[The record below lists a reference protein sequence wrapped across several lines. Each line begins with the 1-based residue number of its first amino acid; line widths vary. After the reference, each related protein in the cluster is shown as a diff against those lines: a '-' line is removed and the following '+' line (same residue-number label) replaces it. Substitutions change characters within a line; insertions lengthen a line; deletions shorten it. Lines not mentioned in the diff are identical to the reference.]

1 MKKKIINGILMS
13 ALLLA
18 GTTSFVSCKDNVD
31 DVETGMR
38 TDMSALQ
45 TQISTLESKLNSM
58 TQQVYDDTELRNKI
72 KAIQDE
78 LDLAELS
85 ILANSEN
92 INTLTDRVNELAEQ
106 IAKLQSTVV
115 TGVIVQET
123 LDRIVGTINLPG
135 FTPGYLAAFV
145 GENLSGMPEFPIAG
159 DDYNVDPDGN
169 VLKNS
174 EINVDPVWNSGKK
187 SYLVNGIGNAGKI
200 YFTINPRKVDAS
212 TMQFDLI
219 NSTGEVSPISLSE
232 VKPSNH
238 LITFN
243 IGKHGNGLT
252 RADEAAEKTYLYEA
266 NATVSLEGIEKIHFD
281 WTKFGFQNL
290 WDAGKEITGQTQSAD
305 ANAQNMFGRFL
316 WLANNVKNVKNET
329 TTGSATGGVLDGAL
343 KILQDFY
350 NGLYTQRDK
359 LQKQALRVSWNNGE
373 NDVISDFDI
382 TTVTINPLN
391 WKQMVLLDNM
401 KPEWDLT
408 RFDNL
413 AIRMVSAIKKAAGL
427 NGTATSV
434 NFSGLTSGID
444 FSTLS
449 NIPVTLT
456 VSGGGVGTG
465 ATATGSVDLSL
476 FKTELETAVK
486 NGINVTALET
496 QVNNLLKPYQK
507 LANATGSSIM
517 TRVND
522 YLKKATDKFYKIMDY
537 QPAYR
542 LTEPMVLFESNY
554 GINRLEEGMTLGGT
568 NAKGNTYTFIMTSLT
583 EEYIVPVYMKYIA
596 LLVGGQV
603 RQSYLLPGSEK
614 IVSFDIPGEP
624 CEIVY
629 QASDFYGNVVTKRYP
644 INYK

>member
-31 DVETGMR
+31 DVETGIR
-38 TDMSALQ
+38 TDMSTLQ
-45 TQISTLESKLNSM
+45 GKITELESKLNSM

-72 KAIQDE
+72 KAIQDD

-85 ILANSEN
+85 ILANTAD
-92 INTLTDRVNELAEQ
+92 IATLEGRINELAEQ

-159 DDYNVDPDGN
+159 EDYNVDPDGN

-219 NSTGEVSPISLSE
+219 NSTGEVSPIALSE

-243 IGKHGNGLT
+243 IGKHGNGLS

-316 WLANNVKNVKNET
+316 WLANNVKNVKNES
-329 TTGSATGGVLDGAL
+329 TTGSTTGGVLDGAL

-359 LQKQALRVSWNNGE
+359 LQKQALRVSWNNGD

-401 KPEWDLT
+401 KPQWDLT
-408 RFDNL
+408 RFD
-413 AIRMVSAIKKAAGL
+413 AAAKRIVAAIKKQLGL
-427 NGTATSV
+427 NSVTGITIGTITFTGATSV
-434 NFSGLTSGID
+434 T
-444 FSTLS
+444 
-449 NIPVTLT
+449 VTVPAQTIT
-456 VSGGGVGTG
+456 VSGGGG
-465 ATATGSVDLSL
+465 GSV
-476 FKTELETAVK
+476 TVPAQ
-486 NGINVTALET
+486 NVTADLSGIITGMETNINSTLSSLQT
-496 QVNNLLKPYQK
+496 QVNNILKPYNK
-507 LANATGSSIM
+507 IANATGSGIM
-517 TRVND
+517 TRVTN
-522 YLKKATDKFYKIMDY
+522 YLNKATDKFYQIMDG

>member
-359 LQKQALRVSWNNGE
+359 LQKQALRVSWNNGD

-401 KPEWDLT
+401 KPQWDLT
-408 RFDNL
+408 RYNTVTQRIV
-413 AIRMVSAIKKAAGL
+413 AAIKKQLGVNAT
-427 NGTATSV
+427 TAT
-434 NFSGLTSGID
+434 ID
-444 FSTLS
+444 FSGIKAGFDNTDPTVVAQWS
-449 NIPVTLT
+449 NVPVTT
-456 VSGGGVGTG
+456 TPGGVITKIDL
-465 ATATGSVDLSL
+465 TSVLPLIS
-476 FKTELETAVK
+476 
-486 NGINVTALET
+486 NGINLTTLQT
-496 QVNNLLKPYQK
+496 QVNNILKPYTK
-507 LANATGSSIM
+507 IANATGSGIM
-517 TRVND
+517 TRVTG
-522 YLKKATDKFYKIMDY
+522 YLNKATDKFYQIMDG

>member
-1 MKKKIINGILMS
+1 MS

-31 DVETGMR
+31 DVETGIR
-38 TDMSALQ
+38 TDMSTLQ
-45 TQISTLESKLNSM
+45 GKITELESKLNSM

-72 KAIQDE
+72 KAIQDD

-85 ILANSEN
+85 ILANTAD
-92 INTLTDRVNELAEQ
+92 IATLEGRINELAEQ

-145 GENLSGMPEFPIAG
+145 GENLSGMREFPIAG
-159 DDYNVDPDGN
+159 EDYNVDPDGN

-316 WLANNVKNVKNET
+316 WLANNVKNVKNES
-329 TTGSATGGVLDGAL
+329 TTGSTTGGVLDGAL

-359 LQKQALRVSWNNGE
+359 LQKQALRVSWNNGD

-401 KPEWDLT
+401 KPQWDLT
-408 RFDNL
+408 RFDN
-413 AIRMVSAIKKAAGL
+413 AAKRIVAAIKKQLGL
-427 NGTATSV
+427 NSVTGITIGTITFTGATSV
-434 NFSGLTSGID
+434 T
-444 FSTLS
+444 
-449 NIPVTLT
+449 VTVPAQTIT
-456 VSGGGVGTG
+456 VSGGGG
-465 ATATGSVDLSL
+465 GSV
-476 FKTELETAVK
+476 TVPAQ
-486 NGINVTALET
+486 NVTADLSGIITGMETNINSTLSSLQT
-496 QVNNLLKPYQK
+496 QVNKLLKPYNTI
-507 LANATGSSIM
+507 ANATGANIM
-517 TRVND
+517 TRVTG
-522 YLKKATDKFYKIMDY
+522 YLNKATDKFYQIMDY

>member
-31 DVETGMR
+31 DVETGIR
-38 TDMSALQ
+38 TDMSSLQ
-45 TQISTLESKLNSM
+45 GKITELESKLNSM

-72 KAIQDE
+72 KAIQDD

-85 ILANSEN
+85 ILDNAAD
-92 INTLTDRVNELAEQ
+92 IATLEGRINELAEQ

-159 DDYNVDPDGN
+159 EDYNVDPDGN

-200 YFTINPRKVDAS
+200 YFTINPRKVDPS

-252 RADEAAEKTYLYEA
+252 RADEATEKTYLYEA

-401 KPEWDLT
+401 KPQWDLT
-408 RFDNL
+408 KFTNVANRIVKAIQNRLPNVTYPLTINL
-413 AIRMVSAIKKAAGL
+413 FP
-427 NGTATSV
+427 NGTTIEVKAQNDIYATD
-434 NFSGLTSGID
+434 G
-444 FSTLS
+444 
-449 NIPVTLT
+449 VTKLFAKNAIIT
-456 VSGGGVGTG
+456 T
-465 ATATGSVDLSL
+465 VDLST
-476 FKTELETAVK
+476 K
-486 NGINVTALET
+486 IDVTAITNLQD
-496 QVNNLLKPYQK
+496 QVNAILKPYNNIK
-507 LANATGSSIM
+507 NATANGVM
-517 TRVND
+517 TRVTN
-522 YLKKATDKFYKIMDY
+522 YLNKATDKFYQIMDG